1 MRDFSITRN
10 KGEFYNVNVVDSYG
24 RKYQNWFETS
34 HESNEYV
41 EWVWKNEDWFANVN
55 NNKLLSRAIDKC
67 KEIDK
72 SNNITRIM

>member
-55 NNKLLSRAIDKC
+55 NNELLSRAIEEC

-72 SNNITRIM
+72 SNNLRKIM

>member
-1 MRDFSITRN
+1 MRDFSITKN

-55 NNKLLSRAIDKC
+55 NNELLSRAIEGC

-72 SNNITRIM
+72 SNNLRKIM

>member
-1 MRDFSITRN
+1 MRDFSITKN

-55 NNKLLSRAIDKC
+55 NNELLSRAIEEC

-72 SNNITRIM
+72 SNNLRKIM